1 MTKSLIIG
9 CGNLGQNIISGFYK
23 KKKKILICDKNK
35 ILLNKIKKNY
45 KNFFEV
51 KENLKEVSLEKIE
64 YIFLCTKP
72 QQVLSVLRILGNKNK
87 QKIKIISFIA
97 GLKDKKIRSFFS
109 HEIEV
114 IRIMPN
120 LLLKVHKST
129 TGIFSNN
136 LSISEKKKIEKKFS
150 FFGRFIWLKK
160 ENQMDF
166 FTAFFGGGPAYLSLF
181 LGILSKILIK
191 KGFNKKLSKELVLI
205 LANGTLEILNKS
217 CDYNDLIKKVA
228 SKNGTTEKALNF
240 LNIDNDLSLLISQAI
255 YKAEKRSREI
265 SKDLL

>member
-35 ILLNKIKKNY
+35 ILLNEIKKKY

-51 KENLKEVSLEKIE
+51 TDNLKEVSLKKIE
-64 YIFLCTKP
+64 YIFLCIKP
-72 QQVLSVLRILGNKNK
+72 QQVLSVLRILGTKNK
-87 QKIKIISFIA
+87 QKIKIISFVA

-109 HEIEV
+109 HKIEV

-120 LLLKVHKST
+120 LLLKVQKST
-129 TGIFSNN
+129 TGIFSDN
-136 LSISEKKKIEKKFS
+136 LSISEKKKIEKEFS
-150 FFGRFIWLKK
+150 FFGGFIWLKK

-166 FTAFFGGGPAYLSLF
+166 FTAFFGGGPAYLSFF
-181 LGILSKILIK
+181 LDILSKILIK
-191 KGFNKKLSKELVLI
+191 KGFNQQLSKELVLI
-205 LANGTLEILNKS
+205 LANGTLEMLGKNF
-217 CDYNDLIKKVA
+217 DFNDLIKKVA

-240 LNIDNDLSLLISQAI
+240 LKLDNDLLLLITKAI
-255 YKAEKRSREI
+255 YKAEKRSRAI
-265 SKDLL
+265 SKGLL

>member
-64 YIFLCTKP
+64 YILLCIKP

-120 LLLKVHKST
+120 LLLKIHKST
-129 TGIFSNN
+129 TGIFSNK

-205 LANGTLEILNKS
+205 LANGTLEMLDKS
-217 CDYNDLIKKVA
+217 LDFNDLIKKVA